1 MDNNTPTTPQNQPES
16 STPEAQPAP
25 QFAPPVQNIAPQA
38 PIDTAKT
45 VKIGWGLF
53 VLAIVITAVG
63 LYYGYALGV
72 SALVTALAAR
82 LGLQA
87 KNKLLATLS
96 IIICIVTLALFI
108 IPKFSN

>member
-1 MDNNTPTTPQNQPES
+1 MENKDSTTPQDQPEV
-16 STPEAQPAP
+16 PAPDAQQAP

-53 VLAIVITAVG
+53 VLAIVVTAVG
-63 LYYGYALGV
+63 LYYGYALGA
-72 SALVTALAAR
+72 SALVAALAAR

-87 KNKLLATLS
+87 KNKLLATVS
-96 IIICIVTLALFI
+96 IIVCVLTLALFI
-108 IPKFSN
+108 VPMLSK